1 MSLLKDL
8 LTLKKT
14 LIINGKRGLEEN
26 LDILLFQVLDEKIA
40 NEIRATDVANYF
52 LSKAKDEKKM
62 IQNFHLQ
69 SLVYLS
75 QGIYIGAYNNTLF
88 KDDIMAWDFGP
99 VITDLYDKSRIYGNG
114 FVSDYIGEYSGREIF
129 EVKAKQVLE
138 KVWQDFFINFNEKYE
153 NPVTE
158 IAALMKSTK
167 SAWYKYF
174 IKENKKYNI
183 IELRDIAKYHS
194 TWIRPK

>member
-75 QGIYIGAYNNTLF
+75 QGIYIGAYNDTLF
-88 KDDIMAWDFGP
+88 KDDVMAWDFGP
-99 VITDLYDKSRIYGNG
+99 VITDLYDKLRIYGNG

-129 EVKAKQVLE
+129 EIKAKQVLE
-138 KVWQDFFINFNEKYE
+138 KVWQDFFINYNEKYE

-158 IAALMKSTK
+158 ISALMKSQK

-194 TWIRPK
+194 TWIKPK